1 MEGRIEIDNRYQKY
15 VENKLAKLPAFIN
28 DYYHAIKDKSML
40 TINSYL
46 TKDII
51 RGIIVKSIKEI
62 EERLVNIKINI
73 TDKAI
78 DNIIDNSYDVNYG
91 ARVVKR
97 YIQRNI
103 ETMLANNII
112 KGTINPNTT
121 ITIDVEN
128 NNFVIK
134 D

>member
-1 MEGRIEIDNRYQKY
+1 MTSNIGSDLILDGKMQEVKDELKHYFKPEFLNRIDEIITFN
-15 VENKLAKLPAFIN
+15 
-28 DYYHAIKDKSML
+28 
-40 TINSYL
+40 YL

-121 ITIDVEN
+121 IAIDVEN

>member
-1 MEGRIEIDNRYQKY
+1 MLRSSLDIEYLIRNSKT
-15 VENKLAKLPAFIN
+15 NKLIITFN
-28 DYYHAIKDKSML
+28 
-40 TINSYL
+40 YL

-112 KGTINPNTT
+112 KGTINPNTEV
-121 ITIDVEN
+121 TIDVEN